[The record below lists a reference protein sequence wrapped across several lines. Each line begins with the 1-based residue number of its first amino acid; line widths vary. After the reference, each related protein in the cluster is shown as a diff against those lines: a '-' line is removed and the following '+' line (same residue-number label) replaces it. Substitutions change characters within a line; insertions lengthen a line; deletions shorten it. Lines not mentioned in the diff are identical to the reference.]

1 MSIMKGEVNINAS
14 SMNTID
20 TAVILAGGL
29 GTRLHPLTL
38 TLPKPMLPIA
48 DKPVLEYIIE
58 WLKGYGI
65 NNIIVCISYLGNI
78 IEGYFNDGKEYGVN
92 ILYAKTKRPL
102 GTAGQLKS
110 AEHLINN
117 SNNSNSKRVERFV
130 CLYGDSIYN
139 FNLKDMID
147 KHLSTK
153 ALATIALMPYK
164 IRLDYGFI
172 DVDKDGNVIAWNEKP
187 EVKGLIN
194 IGCYIMDKEFLELI
208 PKDTV
213 VAMNTVFIDAIKKGK
228 KVNAYITNEDSF
240 KDIGNRRTYGK
251 VYKEYLRRL
260 GEI

>member
-1 MSIMKGEVNINAS
+1 MSIMKGEVNINAN
-14 SMNTID
+14 SMSTIDAID

-65 NNIIVCISYLGNI
+65 NNIILCISYLGNI

-117 SNNSNSKRVERFV
+117 SSKGVERFA

-139 FNLKDMID
+139 FNLKDMIN

-164 IRLDYGFI
+164 IKLDYGFI
-172 DVDKDGNVIAWNEKP
+172 EVDKDDNVIAWNEKP

-194 IGCYIMDKEFLELI
+194 IGCYIMDKDFLELI
-208 PKDTV
+208 PKDAV
-213 VAMNTVFIDAIKKGK
+213 VSMNTVFIDAIKKGK
-228 KVNAYITNEDSF
+228 KVTAYITDEDSF
-240 KDIGNRRTYGK
+240 KDIGNRRTYEK
-251 VYKEYLRRL
+251 VYREYLRRL
-260 GEI
+260 GEV